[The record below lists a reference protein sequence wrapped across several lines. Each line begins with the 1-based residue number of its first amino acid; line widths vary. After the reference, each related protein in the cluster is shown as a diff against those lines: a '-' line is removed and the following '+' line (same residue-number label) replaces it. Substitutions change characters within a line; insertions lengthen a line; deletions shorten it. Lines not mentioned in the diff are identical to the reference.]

1 MFDLRVVEVVIS
13 LLAGLGAV
21 GAGVRV
27 ADYEVK
33 RICFH
38 CRRICK
44 HFHQLWTP
52 GSSQKRFP
60 RSDPGDR
67 LKDPAPGRRRNWSN
81 SVYTTSPTGQ
91 NSPLAAQ
98 KQTAHVMT
106 RP

>member
-52 GSSQKRFP
+52 APRRSVSRVLIRATGSKTRHQGGAGTGRTPFTLPVRLDKTVRSRPKSRP
-60 RSDPGDR
+60 RT
-67 LKDPAPGRRRNWSN
+67 L
-81 SVYTTSPTGQ
+81 
-91 NSPLAAQ
+91 
-98 KQTAHVMT
+98 
-106 RP
+106 